1 MKKLSILLS
10 LVLVSFLSFSQK
22 IKVEGVEE
30 KVNDVPRKGLGVEI
44 DLEEKLVK
52 KLWEKKLKE
61 FGKVESSKGAYYVNG
76 GNMSKVSSSPVNI
89 ISSIKSSKS
98 GQVVW
103 YAIDLGDSYVTTDNK
118 KGSYRDAEQ
127 ILKDFAIQCY
137 TEDINN
143 QIEDAQKAL
152 EKTEKEREK
161 KVKEG
166 DNLVKDVE
174 NNKKEKEK
182 LEQKLKENADDLVK
196 LQAKQEQNKKD
207 QASANQ
213 EVEKMKQAVEAVK
226 AKLNKI
232 DR

>member
-1 MKKLSILLS
+1 MKKLIFL
-10 LVLVSFLSFSQK
+10 LVLLVVSSVSFSQK

-30 KVNDVPRKGLGVEI
+30 NVNGVPRKGLGVVVEL
-44 DLEEKLVK
+44 DEKFVK

-61 FGKVESSKGAYYVNG
+61 FGKVDNSKGYFYVNG
-76 GNMSKVSSSPVNI
+76 GNMKGVSSSPVNI
-89 ISSIKSSKS
+89 ISGIKSSKS
-98 GQVVW
+98 GHMVW

-152 EKTEKEREK
+152 DKTIKEKEK

-174 NNKKEKEK
+174 DNKKDKAK
-182 LEQKLKENADDLVK
+182 LEQKLKENAEDLVK
-196 LQAKQEQNKKD
+196 LQNKQEQNKKD
-207 QASANQ
+207 QAAAAQ
-213 EVEKMKQAVEAVK
+213 DVEKMKQAVEAVK
-226 AKLNKI
+226 QKLNKI
-232 DR
+232 DK